1 MSNTAHP
8 SPDAFPQHL
17 VCDHSKALTSYVERL
32 LHDRHSAE
40 DIVQETFIRAWQHA
54 ERLEN
59 DGRSM
64 RGWLFTVARNL
75 VVDRLRSAAYR
86 NESIVGDFPDAIHPD
101 STEVAL
107 TTIEATALLGHLSHE
122 HREVITYTYIYDKT
136 VHETARIL
144 GVPAG
149 TVKSRRHYALN
160 SLRKHVSWEEAS
172 AASDV
177 RA

>member
-17 VCDHSKALTSYVERL
+17 VCDHTKVLTSYVERL

-54 ERLEN
+54 ERLEK

-86 NESIVGDFPDAIHPD
+86 NESIVGEFPDAIHPD
-101 STEVAL
+101 SNDVAL
-107 TTIEATALLGHLSHE
+107 TTIETTALLGRLSHE
-122 HREVITYTYIYDKT
+122 HREVITYTYIFDKT

-160 SLRKHVSWEEAS
+160 KLRKHVSREETS

-177 RA
+177 SA